1 MYDGVRTHFTNEAA
15 GALHG
20 EIVAVGLFA
29 QLHYNQ
35 LGAERDALKEFM
47 RGMDMPLTLQE
58 LGVPATGQNLRIL
71 EDYLIDSPYVAPGE
85 ESLALLHEAV
95 RQMC

>member
-1 MYDGVRTHFTNEAA
+1 MRTHFTQEAA

-20 EIVAVGLFA
+20 EILAVVLFA
-29 QLHYNQ
+29 PLHYNL

-58 LGVPATGQNLRIL
+58 LGVPATEQNLSML

>member
-1 MYDGVRTHFTNEAA
+1 M
-15 GALHG
+15 
-20 EIVAVGLFA
+20 LF
-29 QLHYNQ
+29 
-35 LGAERDALKEFM
+35 RS
-47 RGMDMPLTLQE
+47 LTLQE